1 MIDLKTLDLEV
12 LGRMDADAL
21 ESLRDD
27 ARALLDRIQEQLE
40 WWNHTPGKPLH
51 RFQFREGGPVFYAEA
66 LEDGVLINPALPEG
80 FDCTDNELRSPEER
94 ARWWLR
100 PFIETDEWE
109 ERERFMRSR
118 HEFMSL
124 KGQADQA
131 PADLEAHIE
140 QERAAWFRAWPEG
153 KRYDVRCLDGGAW
166 DRPSDWGMF
175 ATLAEALAC
184 VNEKCQ

>member
-12 LGRMDADAL
+12 LGCMDADAL

-40 WWNHTPGKPLH
+40 WWNHRPGKKLRRWQLMPSGLT
-51 RFQFREGGPVFYAEA
+51 FYAEA

-80 FDCTDNELRSPEER
+80 FDNTDNELRSPEEL

-100 PFIETDEWE
+100 PFILVETWE
-109 ERERFMRSR
+109 DQEQLIRL
-118 HEFMSL
+118 HEGVMKNNLRRVSL
-124 KGQADQA
+124 DDYIEDQ
-131 PADLEAHIE
+131 
-140 QERAAWFRAWPEG
+140 RARWYAEWPEG
-153 KRYDVRCLDGGAW
+153 KRYEVCCLDGGAW

-175 ATLAEALAC
+175 GTLVDALIC
-184 VNEKCQ
+184 VRQRCR